1 MVDGA
6 LASRAAMARID
17 SPSTRQREISSRS
30 TKLIAN
36 LERRRAGG
44 RMPPVS
50 AKILWTDE

>member
-44 RMPPVS
+44 RIPPVS